1 MYPEIQTSDV
11 QAHARLTAWFDQLGA
26 DVCDVLADA
35 DGRYIVL
42 EDGQRFSD
50 VSAVLRRIMAG
61 VDGWPIPPAGLCV
74 VEERI
79 VILRSLSPMTFFHET
94 GHLLDLALGGG
105 VYLSGIEPKLRRA
118 FANATAFVT
127 PYAASANDEHWAESQ
142 RAWWGDVANDPH
154 SLWPRAT
161 RERLQAVNPTMFEIV
176 REIFEE
182 TIPARAAEI
191 RERRRLRERAA

>member
-127 PYAASANDEHWAESQ
+127 PYAASGAAFGSAPHE
-142 RAWWGDVANDPH
+142 GDRVSRH
-154 SLWPRAT
+154 R
-161 RERLQAVNPTMFEIV
+161 QAVPGPLEQRGPSHF
-176 REIFEE
+176 RR
-182 TIPARAAEI
+182 PLGARRAAVP
-191 RERRRLRERAA
+191 R